1 MKVVLF
7 NDTSAYHKGCKKV
20 VEYIHNDIKSCG
32 YELVASIPSK
42 DTARGYNSF
51 LVDKLINNADL
62 VIINGEGTMHHDQ
75 ESARHL
81 LNIIKHSYNKGK
93 QVMLINSLWQSMSIT
108 SSDIDCLK
116 NIYICVREERSQK
129 ALLEHGIHADV
140 SLDLSYFDPVPKET
154 KEKQKL
160 LVGGFFRKT
169 QYRPEGVP
177 VLSIFDSS
185 WEDCVNILRSTEWF
199 ITGRHHEMYA
209 AAKAE
214 CPFVAWSGN
223 SWKNESLM
231 ETAGVDIPIA
241 PQHSRYSRVGYYT
254 DRCKE
259 RAEEYTKLFEWMK
272 KQPKFTVKDKLK

>member
-1 MKVVLF
+1 MKAILF

-20 VEYIHNDIKSCG
+20 VEYIHKDIKSCG
-32 YELVASIPSK
+32 YELLASIPSK
-42 DTARGYNSF
+42 HTARGYNS
-51 LVDKLINNADL
+51 LLIDKLIKEADL
-62 VIINGEGTMHHDQ
+62 VIVNGEGTMHHDQ

-81 LNIIKHSYNKGK
+81 LNIIKQSYYKGK
-93 QVMLINSLWQSMSIT
+93 QVMLINSLWQSMGIT

-129 ALLEHGIHADV
+129 ALSEYGIHADV
-140 SLDLSYFDPVPKET
+140 SLDLSYFDRVPEEN
-154 KEKQKL
+154 KEKHSL

-185 WEDCVNILRSTEWF
+185 WEDCVNSLRSTEWF

-209 AAKAE
+209 SAKAE
-214 CPFVAWSGN
+214 CPFIAFSGN

-241 PQHSRYSRVGYYT
+241 PQKTPFSKVGYYT
-254 DRCKE
+254 ASCKE
-259 RAEEYTKLFEWMK
+259 RVGEYTKLFEWMK
-272 KQPKFTVKDKLK
+272 KQPKFTIRDKVK